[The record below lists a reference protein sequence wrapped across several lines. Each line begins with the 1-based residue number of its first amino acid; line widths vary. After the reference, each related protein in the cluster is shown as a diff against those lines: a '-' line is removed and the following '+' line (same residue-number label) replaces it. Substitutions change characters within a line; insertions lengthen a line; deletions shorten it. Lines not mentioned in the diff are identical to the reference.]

1 MYQMVFQRYEKKY
14 LLSRAQYEALS
25 IRLNRVLEPDQYGPY
40 TAASLYYDTGCFD
53 LARASA
59 RQSRYKEKLRLRGY
73 GTADSTAPVFLELK
87 KKFQGVVHK
96 RRACLPYGEVPGFF
110 ANRPYRRVGA
120 DGQVFREIDGFLARH
135 PSVSAKM
142 FLAYDRIALE
152 GDGGLRVTFDTNIRF
167 RRTGLRLDADSQGTS
182 ILESGQT
189 LMEVKT
195 PGAIPLWLCRA
206 LSECG
211 AFPVSFSKYGTCC
224 RNCLPPV
231 CPPRN
236 EPGRIMEDICSR
248 LIS

>member
-1 MYQMVFQRYEKKY
+1 MYQTVFQRYEKKY

-25 IRLNRVLEPDQYGPY
+25 IRLDRMLTPDQYGPY
-40 TAASLYYDTGCFD
+40 TAASLYYDTRCFD

-59 RQSRYKEKLRLRGY
+59 RKSLYKEKLRLRGY
-73 GTADSTAPVFLELK
+73 GAADSTAPVFLELK
-87 KKFQGVVHK
+87 KKFQGVVYK

-110 ANRPYRRVGA
+110 ANRYCRRYGA
-120 DGQVFREIDGFLARH
+120 DAQVFREISCFLARH
-135 PSVSAKM
+135 PPVSAKM

-167 RRTGLRLDADSQGTS
+167 RRTGLRLDAGSQGTGV
-182 ILESGQT
+182 LESGQT

-224 RNCLPPV
+224 RKFLPDVHPL
-231 CPPRN
+231 RH
-236 EPGRIMEDICSR
+236 
-248 LIS
+248 